1 MNTSQPSF
9 LSKEAVFIRF
19 AKLNN
24 ETVKWIGT
32 SLLCIWAFLLQAS
45 FSHSHSDKCIR
56 SNLRFS
62 ILPKDISTT
71 IHEVWKSFRFN
82 YAKLKWLPRDFHW
95 LSNHTVSTWR
105 IDFWGTLPLSIWDGT
120 KNKIK
125 NDKRTKSQQALDGH
139 SWMSCDH
146 FFNQAQGPKKASW
159 MPGESLEDLGASAWR
174 LICHL
179 NQVMRLAAG
188 GDKRGNKVRRLH
200 L

>member
-82 YAKLKWLPRDFHW
+82 YAKLKWLTRDFHW

-139 SWMSCDH
+139 FGCLVITFSIRLKVLKRH
-146 FFNQAQGPKKASW
+146 
-159 MPGESLEDLGASAWR
+159 PG
-174 LICHL
+174 C
-179 NQVMRLAAG
+179 
-188 GDKRGNKVRRLH
+188 RGNHWRIWVLQHGGLYAIWTK
-200 L
+200 